1 MTFLHVVIALL
12 ILGAILFRVFWAN
25 FLGWYGEMVLHWKLK
40 HVLDQRQYIVMHDI
54 MLPTEEGTT
63 TQIDHIVVSQWG
75 IFVIETKTYSG
86 AIYGKKGDPQWTA
99 KYNPRQHGFKFQNP
113 LNQNYKHIA
122 TLAECLG
129 IGLEY
134 FKTIVAFAG
143 TAKFGKEL
151 PPEVMHIRDVVE
163 YIRGKSTEAII
174 PQEQIREVAD
184 AIVAWQNTLSHA
196 QKAAHVANLRKTHPP
211 RKTTEAAAVAPSAA
225 PTPPAETAA
234 PAAQPEGAAAPLCP
248 KCGVPMVLRHRKSDG
263 GKFWGCPNFPKCRSI
278 VNINN

>member
-1 MTFLHVVIALL
+1 MTLLLIEIALL

-86 AIYGKKGDPQWTA
+86 TIYGKKGEPQWTV
-99 KYNPRQHGFKFQNP
+99 KYHFRRKGFPRQNP
-113 LNQNYKHIA
+113 LRQNYKHIA

-129 IGLEY
+129 IGQEY
-134 FKTIVAFAG
+134 FKTIVAFANS
-143 TAKFGKEL
+143 AKFGKEL

-163 YIRGKSTEAII
+163 YIREKSTEAII

-211 RKTTEAAAVAPSAA
+211 RKTTEAAAVAPSSA
-225 PTPPAETAA
+225 PTPPAETAV
-234 PAAQPEGAAAPLCP
+234 PAAQPEGTTAPLCP
-248 KCGVPMVLRHRKSDG
+248 KCGVPMVLRQRKSDG
-263 GKFWGCPNFPKCRSI
+263 GKFWGCPNYPKCRSI
-278 VNINN
+278 VNISE